1 MPSPIRDNPPRTDDD
16 RTFNRDTQNVARDRE
31 CNPPLRQLRG
41 LARGGRLAVTS
52 ELYVASADLDMQ
64 RRMDESLPAMGFERS
79 AIERFLY
86 HEARLMDNHRYD
98 DWHALWAEDGQVTYW
113 VPCNDDAIDPKS
125 NVSIIYDTRTQLR
138 NRITRLRETLWLR
151 EQAPRLRR
159 VVSNVEIE
167 HETPAEVTV
176 SSNFILAQLHRHNQY
191 LWAGSSIHKL
201 VPAGDSFKIRSKKVV
216 LINNNE
222 PMPNL
227 MFLI

>member
-1 MPSPIRDNPPRTDDD
+1 
-16 RTFNRDTQNVARDRE
+16 V
-31 CNPPLRQLRG
+31 G
-41 LARGGRLAVTS
+41 V
-52 ELYVASADLDMQ
+52 
-64 RRMDESLPAMGFERS
+64 ERS

-98 DWHALWAEDGQVTYW
+98 EWLALWAEDGQVTYW
-113 VPCNDDAIDPKS
+113 VPCNGDDLDPRV

-159 VVSNVEIE
+159 VVSNVEVE
-167 HETPAEVTV
+167 DETTAELTA
-176 SSNFILAQLHRHNQY
+176 SSNFILAQLHRHHQY
-191 LWAGSSIHKL
+191 LWAGTSTHKL
-201 VPAGDSFKIRSKKVV
+201 VPDGGSFRIRAKKVV
-216 LINNNE
+216 LLNNDE

>member
-1 MPSPIRDNPPRTDDD
+1 M
-16 RTFNRDTQNVARDRE
+16 
-31 CNPPLRQLRG
+31 
-41 LARGGRLAVTS
+41 AV
-52 ELYVASADLDMQ
+52 
-64 RRMDESLPAMGFERS
+64 ERS

-98 DWHALWAEDGQVTYW
+98 DWLALWADDGQVTYW
-113 VPCNDDAIDPKS
+113 VPCNGDDVDPKV

-159 VVSNVEIE
+159 LVSNVELE
-167 HETPAEVTV
+167 DETAAEVTA
-176 SSNFILAQLHRHNQY
+176 SSNFILAQLHRHEQY
-191 LWAGSSIHKL
+191 LWAGTSIHKL
-201 VPAGDSFKIRSKKVV
+201 VPAGGGFRIRSKKVM
-216 LINNNE
+216 LINNDE

>member
-1 MPSPIRDNPPRTDDD
+1 MGI
-16 RTFNRDTQNVARDRE
+16 E
-31 CNPPLRQLRG
+31 
-41 LARGGRLAVTS
+41 
-52 ELYVASADLDMQ
+52 Q
-64 RRMDESLPAMGFERS
+64 R

-98 DWHALWAEDGQVTYW
+98 DWLALWAEDGQVTYW
-113 VPCNDDAIDPKS
+113 VPCNGDDIDPKV

-151 EQAPRLRR
+151 EQAPRLSR
-159 VVSNVEIE
+159 VVSNIEVEE
-167 HETPAEVTV
+167 ETAAEVTV

-191 LWAGSSIHKL
+191 LWAGTSIHKL
-201 VPAGDSFKIRSKKVV
+201 VFTGESFRIRSKKV
-216 LINNNE
+216 LLLNNDE

>member
-1 MPSPIRDNPPRTDDD
+1 
-16 RTFNRDTQNVARDRE
+16 
-31 CNPPLRQLRG
+31 
-41 LARGGRLAVTS
+41 
-52 ELYVASADLDMQ
+52 MQ
-64 RRMDESLPAMGFERS
+64 RRMDECLPAMAFERS

-113 VPCNDDAIDPKS
+113 VPCNDDDIDPKS

-159 VVSNVEIE
+159 VVSNVAIE
-167 HETPAEVTV
+167 SETADEVAV

-191 LWAGSSIHKL
+191 LWAGTSIHRL
-201 VPAGDSFKIRSKKVV
+201 VPAGDGFRIRSKKVV
-216 LINNNE
+216 LLNNNE